1 MKINW
6 KVRIS
11 NPLWWVQIGLSVL
24 TPIMAY
30 AGINA
35 SDVTTWAALGNL
47 LLGAISNPYV
57 LSLVAVSVWNACNDP
72 TVAGLGDSQQ
82 ALTYTKPKESE

>member
-6 KVRIS
+6 KVRVN
-11 NPLWWVQIGLSVL
+11 NPLWWVQIALSII
-24 TPIMAY
+24 TPILAY

-47 LLGAISNPYV
+47 LLGAVSNPYV
-57 LSLVAVSVWNACNDP
+57 LALVGVSVWNACNDP
-72 TVAGLGDSQQ
+72 TVRGLSDSSL
-82 ALTYTKPKESE
+82 ALTYTKPKSE